1 MDERYGW
8 SIETWFGQFVTV
20 AAALLAGALVGV
32 SACDFLIDRYQ
43 WKLAHGE
50 IRYPDTVAL
59 SNVPAAP
66 LSSQRVNGSALRL
79 PPGPSDIGV
88 AFAHPAA
95 HVLASFAPPPK
106 MAAQDPAVLEP
117 PLRLQPGVP
126 TDATRPTATMLWL
139 SSAYHPGSAG
149 LVDVVAAGDV
159 MMGTKDVGLN
169 PEIRPGADAAELVG
183 SDLAGVFR
191 HADIAFVNLEG
202 PLYDGPGP
210 SAKNCG
216 SCFAFHSPTYY
227 AGVLQSLGV
236 DVVSMANNHSGDYGE
251 EGRDSTMAALRAH
264 GIGFAGLDREGARF
278 ATLFLP
284 NGKNAAVI
292 AFAPNSGTLNLNDI
306 PRAEALVRELKK
318 THDLVIVSFHGGG
331 EGWNFVHVS
340 KSSEFFDGEDRG
352 DVTAFAHAAIDAGA
366 DLVIGQGPHVP
377 RAIEIYRDRLI
388 AYSLGN
394 FWTYSGVMTY
404 AVSGLGPVLE
414 AWLTPDGKIAGFTI
428 HSSRQAG
435 LGVPHMDSMDEAARY
450 MLYLTKS
457 DFPETSARLSGAE
470 HPGRMMAGGGEGG
483 EARAMAGPG
492 S

>member
-1 MDERYGW
+1 MNRRYGW
-8 SIETWFGQFVTV
+8 SLETWFGQFVTTATLLIAV
-20 AAALLAGALVGV
+20 ATLSISV
-32 SACDFLIDRYQ
+32 CDYLIARYQ

-50 IRYPDTVAL
+50 IAHPAVLAQFDCPFALASPVAAIPVAGQL
-59 SNVPAAP
+59 QLRARTAAAP
-66 LSSQRVNGSALRL
+66 V
-79 PPGPSDIGV
+79 
-88 AFAHPAA
+88 AHPAA
-95 HVLASFAPPPK
+95 HDWADR
-106 MAAQDPAVLEP
+106 AQPSAK
-117 PLRLQPGVP
+117 
-126 TDATRPTATMLWL
+126 MLWL
-139 SSAYHPGSAG
+139 SGAYHPGSAG

-169 PEIRPGADAAELVG
+169 PAIRPGADAAGLVG
-183 SDLAGVFR
+183 GDLAGVFR

-236 DVVSMANNHSGDYGE
+236 GVVSMANNHSGDFGE
-251 EGRDSTMAALRAH
+251 DGRNSTMAALRAH
-264 GIGFAGLDREGARF
+264 GIEFAGLDREGARF
-278 ATLFLP
+278 ATLALP
-284 NGKNAAVI
+284 NGKKAAVI

-306 PRAEALVRELKK
+306 PRAQALVRDLKK

-331 EGWNFVHVS
+331 EGWNFVHVA

-352 DVTAFAHAAIDAGA
+352 DVTSFAHAVIDAGA

-377 RAIEIYRDRLI
+377 RALEIYRDRLI

-414 AWLTPDGKIAGFTI
+414 AWLTPEGKIAGFTI

-450 MLYLTKS
+450 MLYLTKT
-457 DFPETSARLSGAE
+457 DFPETSARLSGA
-470 HPGRMMAGGGEGG
+470 GRPSRLMAGGGEGG

>member
-8 SIETWFGQFVTV
+8 SLGTWFGQFVTV
-20 AAALLAGALVGV
+20 ATALLAVALIGV
-32 SACDFLIDRYQ
+32 SACDYLIDRYQ

-50 IRYPDTVAL
+50 IVRPAQLAQV
-59 SNVPAAP
+59 VPP
-66 LSSQRVNGSALRL
+66 
-79 PPGPSDIGV
+79 
-88 AFAHPAA
+88 PAA
-95 HVLASFAPPPK
+95 HVLAAFVPPPNGVGRE
-106 MAAQDPAVLEP
+106 PAVL
-117 PLRLQPGVP
+117 RPGVP
-126 TDATRPTATMLWL
+126 VDSTRRPATMLWL
-139 SSAYHPGSAG
+139 SSTYHPGSAG
-149 LVDVVAAGDV
+149 LVDIVAAGDV

-169 PEIRPGADAAELVG
+169 PAIRPGADAADLVG

-251 EGRDSTMAALRAH
+251 EGRDSTMAALRSH
-264 GIGFAGLDREGARF
+264 GIGFAGLDRDGARF
-278 ATLFLP
+278 ATLTLP
-284 NGKNAAVI
+284 NGKKGAVI

-306 PRAEALVRELKK
+306 PRAQALVRELKK

-331 EGWNFVHVS
+331 EGWNFVHVA

-352 DVTAFAHAAIDAGA
+352 NVTAFAHSVIDAGA

-377 RAIEIYRDRLI
+377 RAVEVYHDRLI

-394 FWTYSGVMTY
+394 FWTYAGVMTY

-414 AWLTPDGKIAGFTI
+414 AWLTPEGKIAGFTI

-450 MLYLTKS
+450 MLYLTNS
-457 DFPETSARLSGAE
+457 DFPETSARLSGAA
-470 HPGRMMAGGGEGG
+470 HPGRLVAGGGEGR